1 MVPYLARLGVSD
13 IYASPI
19 LEATPGST
27 HGYDV
32 TNPDELNPELGTWED
47 FQTLTAEVKDRQMG
61 WLQDIVP
68 NHMAYSSANG
78 MLMDVFENGPRSAFW
93 NFFDVFRDHPDPEL
107 RTKVLAPFLGDPLE
121 EVLQRGEMRLTLD
134 RDGLAIR
141 YFNWRFPLYLPSY
154 VDVLQ
159 HGPERLSDPAAGD
172 DARLQAFVGLSDTFA
187 RLGEMDD
194 SPRKRRELAEA
205 KERLIRLYNDDPMI
219 NVYMGSLLAA
229 FNRRPQ
235 GPVEQSPLYLLL
247 ERQVF
252 KPVFWQVAYERINY
266 RRFFYL
272 SDFISLRV
280 EDPKVF
286 HRLHGRVLELTRA
299 GAVTGLRVD
308 HIDGLYNPRE
318 YLVRLRKEA
327 PDTYLVV
334 EKILELGEFLRTDWP
349 IQGTSGYKFCNYVNG
364 IFCRRESE
372 EALTTTYHEFIGSKP
387 DYDQLLYDEKKKIL
401 ETRMGGEVA
410 YLAHLAAQASP
421 GEGAPTAESLHRA
434 LTALMAAFPT
444 YRTYVDAHHWTE
456 QDRALLT
463 EAVEE
468 AEEKCPECRPD
479 VDYLVRLLLSVLQK
493 DAEPALLPARQHFFM
508 RFQQFTGPAMAK
520 GFEDTLLYVYNRFI
534 SLNEVGGDPGTFGLS
549 LDRFHRFNQLRA
561 RDWPHAMNATSTHDS
576 KRGEDIRAR
585 LHVLSEIPDHW
596 RQAVIR
602 WAKMNEPHKQ
612 RLAGARV
619 LKCEAAR
626 LGSPNHD
633 SLVLAPDRNDEYLL
647 YQTLVGALPF
657 DCGLTGD
664 NVKAAGPG
672 NRPTASAED
681 HASTYRDTQ
690 SSELRFQEFKRRI
703 KDYMVKVVR
712 EAKTHG
718 NWVQPS
724 APYENACLQFIDRLM
739 DRSTAN
745 RFWPDFLSFQRDV
758 SEYGIC
764 NSLAQTTLKMTC
776 PGVPDFY
783 QGSELWNLNLV
794 DPDNRR
800 PVDFEKRMR
809 FLEEVHGSRVE
820 APGQF
825 VDTLLASRH
834 DGRVKLF
841 LIHKGLQAR
850 RKDQDL
856 FEQGDYL
863 PAPVAGSRASHVVS
877 FFRTRQR
884 RFALVVVPRFVTSL
898 VQPGRLPVGRHVW
911 EDTRIGLPAHAPSNW
926 QDAIT
931 GRPLRGQGEIPVA
944 DILAT
949 FPVSILL
956 G

>member
-1 MVPYLARLGVSD
+1 MVPYLAQLGISD

-19 LEATPGST
+19 LKATPGST

-47 FQTLTAEVKDRQMG
+47 FRALTAEVKGHQMG

-68 NHMAYSSANG
+68 NHMAYSSANW
-78 MLMDVFENGPRSAFW
+78 MLMDVFENGPRSMFW
-93 NFFDVFRDHPDPEL
+93 DFFDIFRDHPDPEL

-134 RDGLAIR
+134 RDGFAIR
-141 YFNWRFPLYLPSY
+141 YFNWRFPLYLASY
-154 VDVLQ
+154 DDVLR
-159 HGPERLSDPAAGD
+159 PARERLSGSLARD
-172 DARLQAFVGLSDTFA
+172 DARLQTFVGLPDTFA
-187 RLGEMDD
+187 RLSEMDD
-194 SPRKRRELAEA
+194 SARKRRELAEA
-205 KERLIRLYNDDPMI
+205 KEQLARLYSDDPMI
-219 NVYMGSLLAA
+219 NAYVDGLLKV

-247 ERQVF
+247 ERQIF
-252 KPVFWQVAYERINY
+252 KPVFWQVAYEKINY

-286 HRLHGRVLELTRA
+286 HRTHAKILELTQA
-299 GAVTGLRVD
+299 GAITGLRVD

-318 YLVRLRKEA
+318 YLARLHTEA

-372 EALTTTYHEFIGSKP
+372 EALTTTYHEFIGSKL
-387 DYDQLLYDEKKKIL
+387 DYGQRLYDEKKKIL

-410 YLAHLAAQASP
+410 YLAHLAVQASP
-421 GEGAPTAESLHRA
+421 GDGARTAESLHRA
-434 LTALMAAFPT
+434 LTALMAAFPA

-456 QDRALLT
+456 QDRTLLT
-463 EAVEE
+463 EAVEK
-468 AEEKCPECRPD
+468 AKEKCPECRPD
-479 VDYLVRLLLSVLQK
+479 VDYIVGLLLSVLQK
-493 DAEPALLPARQHFFM
+493 DTEPALLPARQHFFM

-576 KRGEDIRAR
+576 KRGEDVRAR
-585 LHVLSEIPDHW
+585 LNVLSEIPDRW
-596 RQAVIR
+596 QQAVTR
-602 WAKMNEPHKQ
+602 WARMNEPHKQ
-612 RLAGARV
+612 RLAGAKVPKRD
-619 LKCEAAR
+619 AAR
-626 LGSPNHD
+626 LGSADHD
-633 SLVLAPDRNDEYLL
+633 SPLLAPDRNDEYLL

-657 DCGLTGD
+657 DCGLT
-664 NVKAAGPG
+664 
-672 NRPTASAED
+672 S
-681 HASTYRDTQ
+681 DTQ
-690 SSELRFQEFKRRI
+690 SSDLSFEEFKRRI
-703 KDYMVKVVR
+703 KDYMVKAVR

-718 NWVQPS
+718 DWVQPS
-724 APYENACLQFIDRLM
+724 EPYENAGRQFIDRLM
-739 DRSTAN
+739 DRSRAN
-745 RFWPDFLSFQRDV
+745 RFWPDFLAFQREV

-809 FLEEVHGSRVE
+809 FLQEIQRTPAAAQE
-820 APGQF
+820 QF
-825 VDTLLASRH
+825 VDALLASRH

-841 LIHKGLQAR
+841 LIYRGLQAR
-850 RKDQDL
+850 RENKDL

-863 PAPVAGSRASHVVS
+863 PASVAGSRASHVVS
-877 FFRTRQR
+877 FFRAGQG

-898 VQPGRLPVGRHVW
+898 VQPGQLPVGRHVW

-931 GRPLRGQGEIPVA
+931 GRPLRAQGEIPVA

-949 FPVSILL
+949 FPVSILF